1 MFKALMKKVIFP
13 TKPPAVVNKFFEG
26 RNTNRTQGV
35 MLCIVQEL
43 KRNKKKKEKNRTE
56 QNREKLGIFCLLIL
70 NKFLSITKRKHLS

>member
-1 MFKALMKKVIFP
+1 MKKVIFP
-13 TKPPAVVNKFFEG
+13 TKPPAVVNKFFDG

-43 KRNKKKKEKNRTE
+43 KRNKKKKKERKE
-56 QNREKLGIFCLLIL
+56 QNGEKLGIFCLLIL